1 MNAIFDNT
9 ILLILSGIISITIM
23 VICADIAVSKLSGLA
38 GYFRLST
45 TFVGVT
51 VVSLA
56 TSIPEIVAHY
66 TASFG
71 ILSGL
76 LDYKVSSAIVLV
88 ANIGSNVVQQTLIM
102 AIVIFIAGRLQF
114 KRYFLWKS
122 IAPMI
127 ATHVLCIILG
137 FDGTFSRIDGGI
149 LFGSFIAYNAFLYL
163 DERKFYNEEDH
174 GFNGDDEIPENV
186 PRTSSQAWTDAGIS
200 LITIIITVFCS
211 MVVLQVTERVVRL
224 TGLGGSMIGVITL
237 GVASALPELTTAV
250 SGIRKGDTGIPL
262 GTLIGSNVTN
272 PLVAIGGGA
281 LISKYWVPGPLISWD
296 LPWEILSGMLL
307 WFILW
312 NREGNAGK
320 KTAIYLTLMYV
331 VYVSLRVTF
340 FGAD

>member
-9 ILLILSGIISITIM
+9 ILLILSGLISIIIM
-23 VICADIAVSKLSGLA
+23 VICADIAVAKLSGLA

-76 LDYKVSSAIVLV
+76 LNYEVSSAIVLG

-137 FDGTFSRIDGGI
+137 YDGTFSRIDGAI
-149 LFGSFIAYNAFLYL
+149 LFGSFIAYNA
-163 DERKFYNEEDH
+163 EDH
-174 GFNGDDEIPENV
+174 GFNGEDEMPENV
-186 PRTSSQAWTDAGIS
+186 PHSAGQAWKDAGIS
-200 LITIIITVFCS
+200 MITIIITVLCS
-211 MVVLQVTERVVRL
+211 MVVLKVAEKIVSL

-281 LISKYWVPGPLISWD
+281 LISKYWVPGPLIAWD

-307 WFILW
+307 WVILW
-312 NREGNAGK
+312 KRGGNAGK

-331 VYVSLRVTF
+331 IYVSLRIIF
-340 FGAD
+340 FGSD